1 MYKNKRIGFYLPPLP
16 KSCYTIL
23 LKKNKIKTNKKY
35 SMITNGYLKKI
46 IPSFINNGIEVVY
59 IHHNMKYIDNILN
72 TLDGIFFTGNYA
84 GDEWYKTNDSEHI
97 KHFKFFKIVYNKI
110 LDINKNERP
119 FFVAGKCYNQELL
132 VKMLEKKKYNENKL
146 IKKVKNNN
154 SKFNLKTN
162 FVNKQYYVKNN
173 SKFGVSMGL
182 YLTDFNNTK
191 ILKKKYDIISLY
203 KLKNKNIIDII
214 KHKKYPI
221 FFSKSTTFQENK
233 KIRKEMFETIEISN
247 YYRKN
252 FMNKKYF
259 VPKLSYKKI
268 LINKVQSDKDWPYPE
283 ELKSMMLVEI

>member
-1 MYKNKRIGFYLPPLP
+1 M
-16 KSCYTIL
+16 
-23 LKKNKIKTNKKY
+23 
-35 SMITNGYLKKI
+35 
-46 IPSFINNGIEVVY
+46 
-59 IHHNMKYIDNILN
+59 
-72 TLDGIFFTGNYA
+72 
-84 GDEWYKTNDSEHI
+84 
-97 KHFKFFKIVYNKI
+97 
-110 LDINKNERP
+110 DINKNERP

-221 FFSKSTTFQENK
+221 FFFLNQLHFK
-233 KIRKEMFETIEISN
+233 KIRK
-247 YYRKN
+247 
-252 FMNKKYF
+252 
-259 VPKLSYKKI
+259 
-268 LINKVQSDKDWPYPE
+268 
-283 ELKSMMLVEI
+283 